1 MLYVGVVVGVVMVLG
16 GTIALDEKLYQ
27 RYKNNA
33 ATGSIAVVKEFSSRL
48 HCGLASM
55 QLSGEGY
62 NLKTTA
68 EDKYECTIFS
78 VVDGVLSDTDN
89 NFYCGVC
96 KEVGESCTEDWECF
110 VLTEGATCVLGTC
123 DCDLGYDPTDGVC
136 EVVPAA
142 LGEDCEADVQCLAT
156 SNETKCDPTKKC
168 TCAQYYK
175 PNATGNGCTLDYA
188 AYGFVAYNGRW
199 VYHLPGLRP
208 ISWEKA
214 FTLCDDL
221 FSTMFKPRDA
231 SEWGWMEQKTGSV
244 LNTLAMFP
252 INDRDQEGVLMWNNG
267 TVGGEN
273 YLKWSSG
280 SPKASNTPIANCV
293 GMVPSILFVSP
304 EYLKFIECSKDNL
317 LTSVFCEADV

>member
-1 MLYVGVVVGVVMVLG
+1 MLCVGVVVGVVMVLG

-78 VVDGVLSDTDN
+78 VVDGVLNDTDN

-136 EVVPAA
+136 EV
-142 LGEDCEADVQCLAT
+142 GEDCEADVQCLAT
-156 SNETKCDPTKKC
+156 SKGSECDPTNKC
-168 TCAQYYK
+168 ACAQHFY
-175 PNATGNGCTLDYA
+175 PNATGNGCLIDYA

-199 VYHLPGLRP
+199 VFHLPGLLP
-208 ISWEKA
+208 ISWDLS
-214 FTLCDDL
+214 FVLCDSL

-231 SEWGWMEQKTGSV
+231 
-244 LNTLAMFP
+244 
-252 INDRDQEGVLMWNNG
+252 

-273 YLKWSSG
+273 YLKWSFG
-280 SPKASNTPIANCV
+280 SPTASNTPITNCV

-304 EYLKFIECSKDNL
+304 ESINFGICGLILPLAS
-317 LTSVFCEADV
+317 TFCEADF